1 MKPSETKKTFIN
13 AYFHNYLVEK
23 EYLNE
28 LIYKLDQLQSDC
40 GSVHSPRYTGTR
52 SNSVKN
58 NDDILASFITNMES
72 LKSKISKQQKKV
84 DKISKKHLKDIFK
97 VEKANDRTV
106 LRMYYLDGL
115 SIEKIADYMQRTAT
129 HVYKI
134 KRHAEADLYDKI
146 N

>member
-28 LIYKLDQLQSDC
+28 LIYKLDQIQSDC
-40 GSVHSPRYTGTR
+40 GSVHSPRYTGAR

-58 NDDILASFITNMES
+58 NDDILASSIT
-72 LKSKISKQQKKV
+72 KISNVKEQIEKQQIRVNKLL
-84 DKISKKHLKDIFK
+84 KKHVKDISN

>member
-28 LIYKLDQLQSDC
+28 LIYKLDQIQSDC

-52 SNSVKN
+52 NNSVKN
-58 NDDILASFITNMES
+58 NDDILASSIT
-72 LKSKISKQQKKV
+72 KISNVKEQIEKQQIRVNKLL
-84 DKISKKHLKDIFK
+84 KKHVKDISN

>member
-23 EYLNE
+23 EYLDE
-28 LIYKLDQLQSDC
+28 LIYKLDQIQSDC

-52 SNSVKN
+52 SNSIKN
-58 NDDILASFITNMES
+58 NDDILASSIT
-72 LKSKISKQQKKV
+72 KIDNVKEQIEKQQIRVNKLL
-84 DKISKKHLKDIFK
+84 KKHVKDISK

>member
-28 LIYKLDQLQSDC
+28 LIYKLDQIQSDC

-52 SNSVKN
+52 SNSIKN
-58 NDDILASFITNMES
+58 NDDVLASSIT
-72 LKSKISKQQKKV
+72 KIDNVKEQIEKQQIRVNKLL
-84 DKISKKHLKDIFK
+84 KKHVKDISK

>member
-28 LIYKLDQLQSDC
+28 LIYKLDQIQSDC

-52 SNSVKN
+52 SNSIKN
-58 NDDILASFITNMES
+58 YDDILASSIT
-72 LKSKISKQQKKV
+72 KIDNVKEQIEKQQIRVNKLL
-84 DKISKKHLKDIFK
+84 KKHVKDISN

-134 KRHAEADLYDKI
+134 KRHAEADLFEKI
-146 N
+146 K

>member
-28 LIYKLDQLQSDC
+28 LIYKLDQIQSDC
-40 GSVHSPRYTGTR
+40 GSVHSPRYTGSR

-58 NDDILASFITNMES
+58 NDDILASSIT
-72 LKSKISKQQKKV
+72 KIRNVKEQIEKQQIRVNKLL
-84 DKISKKHLKDIFK
+84 KKHVKDISN